1 MTQAPAVEL
10 RGVTKSFGENTAAVR
25 EISLTLNAGEILV
38 LLGASGCGKSTTL
51 RLIAGLETPD
61 SGEIWLDG
69 HRVAGKNTWLPPEK
83 RKVGM
88 VFQDYA
94 LFPHLTAAQN
104 IAFPL
109 HGLPRDERRARVTD
123 LLERTGLGRLAERFP
138 HQLSGGEQQRVAV
151 ARALASQPTVL
162 LLDEPFSNLDAV
174 LRRELRDD
182 ITRTLRSAGAASMI
196 VTHDREEAL
205 VLADRVAIIER
216 GQIMQVDT
224 PRAIYQQPTSK
235 DVALFMGEANFIPA
249 TASGRDA
256 DTPLGRV
263 PLYHPMQ
270 GSVSV
275 MVRPEMLYIFP
286 ASAGSG
292 HGHDGIV
299 SDIQYFGHDQIVHIQ
314 LANGTA
320 LNARTWPRADL
331 KVNTPVSVQIQGM
344 ATAFK
349 A

>member
-1 MTQAPAVEL
+1 MTQTSAVEL
-10 RGVTKSFGENTAAVR
+10 RGVTKSFGDTSPAVR
-25 EISLTLNAGEILV
+25 DISLTLKAGEILV

-69 HRVAGKNTWLPPEK
+69 ALAAGKGVWVPPE
-83 RKVGM
+83 RRRVGM

-104 IAFPL
+104 VAFPL
-109 HGLPRDERRARVTD
+109 HGLGKEDRRARVTD
-123 LLERTGLGRLAERFP
+123 LLGRTGLGALADRFP

-182 ITRTLRSAGAASMI
+182 IIRTLRSAGAASMI

-216 GQIMQVDT
+216 GRIMQADT
-224 PRAIYQQPTSK
+224 PRMIYQQPASR
-235 DVALFMGEANFIPA
+235 DLALFMGEANFLPA
-249 TASGRDA
+249 QASGREA
-256 DTPLGRV
+256 ETPLGRV
-263 PLYHPMQ
+263 PLYQAMH
-270 GSVSV
+270 GAVTV
-275 MVRPEMLYIFP
+275 MVRPEMLYVFP
-286 ASAGSG
+286 AGAGA
-292 HGHDGIV
+292 GHDGV
-299 SDIQYFGHDQIVHIQ
+299 VQDIQYFGHDQLVRIR
-314 LANGTA
+314 LADGTD
-320 LNARTWPRADL
+320 LNARTWSRADL
-331 KVNTPVSVQIQGM
+331 KVNTPVTVQIQGM
-344 ATAFK
+344 ATAFR
-349 A
+349 